1 MDMVLT
7 MVMVMEMTN
16 TTKIDKIYDI
26 IMYRIL

>member
-16 TTKIDKIYDI
+16 TIKIDNYYDI